1 MTKLY
6 EDSLWKKHWF
16 VLTDQS
22 LRYYRDSIAEE
33 AADLDGEIDLST
45 CYDVTEFPV
54 QRNYG
59 FQIHSKEGVFTLS
72 AMTSGIRRNW
82 IRAHTEECEAHHHAG
97 RHTHLRRKKI
107 PLKLSVLKTSSV
119 PDEHANTKTASPTP
133 SISRPSQVWGQSS
146 CDVIIDSAS
155 DHRKPRPRDR
165 RQEGRSKTFDWAEFR
180 NERVEALDTSSSP
193 SPSSVSSSASSP
205 SSSVSE
211 RKLLHREQEAATE
224 NKKGHVGVASAVPS
238 VTKNPDVQMEI
249 EERWHRVETT
259 PLREEKQV
267 PITGSS
273 ASFTVGDKVSSELTS
288 LLDTEPQR
296 ELVRLQEQN
305 TLLQEQLHDAEQTA
319 REGYVLQC
327 TSEPEQPSSDS
338 TSSST
343 SHRVPWQRLS
353 KLNQEL
359 KTELEAQRRK
369 HDLANQQVNSL
380 RRSYSEA
387 QDMIGHHETEIEALQ
402 AKLVSAMAE
411 ILASEQAVARMRS
424 ELKLEQS
431 RCREREEEWSSNEK
445 TLRAQL
451 RDSEERLRDVEA
463 SLLEKTQT
471 LRQLERQQAFQRDQH
486 KEVQRLQEKLNE
498 VTGCL
503 IATEEAQALREE
515 RERKEHCSLEEKHER
530 ERQGFSRRLAE
541 SEEKRLK
548 AEEQLQEARDQVETL
563 LRGGGGDRVESDV
576 REEILRQQQVLGEQ
590 ADVIE
595 DLRESVRRLEDERD
609 HLTCR
614 CQELVN
620 QIAEADREV
629 GKLQAQLKTE
639 ETDYYSLESSYER
652 VSKEFARITCV
663 LREKEEEV
671 RQTKETYEKLMR
683 QKDQDLNEALVKMAA
698 LGSSLE
704 ETEQRLKAKDELLS
718 QVGPREVEQELQEK
732 LVVAEDRISELEE
745 HLNALRL
752 GYANLRL
759 ERCGSQEDVLDAL
772 EKQAEHDISFSTI
785 SSLTL
790 ARSSSET
797 EVSFAKRQRIRFS
810 NIQCQKYHQSQRIER
825 VPPDNTYLDFT
836 QGEQQDLVPEASQN
850 LTDDTIQDLSQDIS
864 LVSDNT
870 FQYCSDTEKFL
881 SIIHA
886 LESKLQATE
895 EKLRVITSKKQNEE
909 EQPGNKGLMEVCCD
923 DTSAEPDQDEPD
935 GKSHSCL
942 DGTVQDSVNNEDY
955 KKALAFVESC
965 RVRVREILNSQAEE
979 GTVQAQVLTLAE
991 IEKDLVS
998 ASLHIRQVAARYEDS
1013 VTCQS
1018 DAQALMDKSAVKVL
1032 ARMLAFE
1039 GTVLE
1044 KMAFSLQDPK
1054 SELMQSLSE
1063 INKES
1068 QQVKMNHQDCLS
1080 VIYTDI
1086 LTRKLKLQ
1094 SILMNELKIELHQAH
1109 TFSEQSDNLQTP
1121 GKSVF
1126 DQNTIHN
1133 ACINAELAYSLQNL
1147 KHSYQDKFE
1156 ELQRDLVKVKEILQQ
1171 RDIVVSEAAMPLITE
1186 NVTQDV
1192 GDKINAGTETTL
1204 SEINPPELA
1213 PYAQQIEREEA
1224 HTLAQEIIERHL
1236 AGIMQSCVT
1245 ESVASL
1251 DTSQE
1256 ILITELKR
1264 QAKVLYHMSEQLE
1277 KACEEDNSSVL
1288 GGLAGQLQAVLG
1300 PRDTSILM
1308 CNSLSMHEA
1317 LIQVQVAYVA
1327 CRLRAEH
1334 ERELSLCQETSHNM
1348 ATLVQ
1353 EHAQH
1358 VAAIHQRFQSS
1369 LEEERIH
1376 YFKTINS
1383 IQEENE
1389 TLRDEAAKQLKE
1401 MGRQQEQI
1409 VQMEEA
1415 FQREMQEMK
1424 RMHAEELGRTQ
1435 QERATSELAL
1445 IERAENTQQKLEN
1458 LLQEVEGAELR
1469 HKEHICKLEND
1480 LRGKVQELENVH
1492 QEEIQKLHDRYTQT
1506 IRTLGER
1513 LETIADDT
1521 HHPSATE
1528 AHGERHLEEEKGHEQ
1543 EASRDSMSLLRSR
1556 VQELEL
1562 QMMNMRDELEN
1573 KPPDGDMASL
1583 REKYQKDFDSL
1594 KETCERGFAA
1604 MEETHQKVI
1613 EDLQRQH
1620 QREINKL
1627 LEERERLLEEETNAT
1642 IAGIFNHNLI
1652 TRYWNKNHRSIEAMK
1667 NAHREELEK
1676 TQRAQLSGV
1685 STDIEQLRVQYE
1697 EELQSIHREL
1707 EVLSEQYSQKC
1718 LENTHLAQ
1726 ALEAERQALQQCQ
1739 RENQQLH
1746 THNQELNNR
1755 LTVEISRMR
1764 SCYSGE
1770 KAPSPLTQGKDLYE
1784 LEVLLRIKDSEIQY
1798 LKQEINSLKDE
1809 LQSALREVTKD
1820 PTTTSKELQASPA
1833 SVKVSVHDST
1843 IRKRLG
1849 KNGLHGRVPR
1859 RKPLLSKKNIKAR
1872 LSFARKHLDDPQ
1884 DFWENTLWTDE
1895 TKMELFGR
1903 SVSHYVWRKSNTAFQ
1918 KKNITP
1924 TVKYGGGSV
1933 MVWGCSAASG
1943 PGRLAV
1949 INGTMNSAVYQKI
1962 LKENVRP
1969 SVCDLELKRTWVLQ
1983 QDNDPKHTSKSTSEW
1998 LKENK
2003 MKTLEWLSQSPDLNP
2018 IEMLWH
2024 DLKKVVHARKPS
2036 NVAELQQFCK
2046 DEWAKIPP
2054 QRCNRLIASYGK
2066 RLIAVPLSHRMAGS
2080 IVFSGSFDPHD
2091 LAQDKMYAA
2100 DKYKDIY
2107 TELSI
2112 VRAKADCDISKL
2124 REKLLAATE
2133 ALGERDTPT
2142 HTPGYD
2148 IMKSKSNPDFLKK
2161 ERSAVSRQVR
2171 GVRSKFWGNS
2181 DVNSSSHNSDQASE
2195 LCLCLALM
2203 MICVFSTV
2211 PSECEG
2217 VLLVPSEMEA
2227 LLKERDEMEKRL
2239 LADKDRLVLEL
2250 EEVKEKMEKEK
2261 ERLLELQRRESEVR
2275 EAQMREEME
2284 ALLKER
2290 DEMRRRFQAD
2300 KYSLM
2305 LQLEEEKRNMEKKT
2319 EWFYKRQKIAE
2330 DSWKKHSEGL
2340 EQIIL
2345 EEEKV
2350 LETMTAEVVNLIETV
2365 EELKQKARNM
2375 DPETREGLKEVD
2387 KRLKNFG
2394 PRWFQKLRKRTNIKR
2409 RQDLEKEIERLEL
2422 QLRDSK
2428 AREARSTEV
2437 INVLVKERVKMK
2449 RHLELGLIINIFQTS
2464 SYASQEKQELME
2476 CNEREVQSTKVI
2488 NALVKEREEMK
2499 KELQEEKRRMVLEL
2513 EKERKNMEKEK
2524 NQERFELLKRERQA
2538 TEEFLVVN
2546 ELRRRFQAEKERME
2560 QKTLAMA
2567 TMQEM
2572 TEELEA
2578 GEKELETADK
2588 KLKRFPIPS
2597 FQKLRKKNKKKTKE
2611 SQQMKK
2617 EQERATLDLALSDL
2631 PPLFPTGQ

>member
-1 MTKLY
+1 MAAKENPCRKFQANIFNKSKCQNCFKPRESHLLTDDDYTQANPIYGGWLLLAPEGTNFDNPLHRSRKWQRRFFLLYEHGLLRYALDEMASTLPQGTINLNVCVDVVDAEGTTGQKHSLCICTPDREHYIRAENREVINGWQEALIIFPRTNKQNQKKKRKVEPPTPQEPGPAKVTVTSSSVLCVNNSVVQSDGAEPVRDSERVIAGRKPRVESGYFSLEKPKPEQPQQEQISSSSSSPSSRLRYSTSEPALCPSLSLHNTHTSPDTHTTHSDFTDIPTVSQSVDDPHTHSLPTTNTVRSPSPHTSANTHTLASSLSSSQSSLDSGSSPERQSHVARVGGATPSEAGGINARPGRSGRSYAVLADVPRARRLSHREAFRSDRKRQELRARTRSPGREEVERLFGQQRKRTQVIERFETQQSTDTLEHMDTTELSTSSSQSTNQRTGRSERRLPTQKQDLSLDAGTSGTVTDFSGKMSVYRRAKSLDRRITESSMTPDLLNFKKGWMTKLY
-6 EDSLWKKHWF
+6 EDGLWKKHWF
-16 VLTDQS
+16 VLTEQS

-33 AADLDGEIDLST
+33 AADLDGEIELSS

-82 IRAHTEECEAHHHAG
+82 IQAIM
-97 RHTHLRRKKI
+97 K
-107 PLKLSVLKTSSV
+107 SVRPTITPDVTRSV
-119 PDEHANTKTASPTP
+119 PDQHTNTKTAPPTP
-133 SISRPSQVWGQSS
+133 NISRPSYVCGQSS
-146 CDVIIDSAS
+146 CDVIVDSAE
-155 DHRKPRPRDR
+155 HRKPRPRDH
-165 RQEGRSKTFDWAEFR
+165 RQEGRSKTFDWAEFQ
-180 NERVEALDTSSSP
+180 NERAEALDTSSSP
-193 SPSSVSSSASSP
+193 SLSSVSSSASSP

-211 RKLLHREQEAATE
+211 GKLLHREQQTAPE
-224 NKKGHVGVASAVPS
+224 NKKGHVAVTSAVPS
-238 VTKNPDVQMEI
+238 VNKNPDVQMEI
-249 EERWHRVETT
+249 EERWHQVETT

-267 PITGSS
+267 PITGRS
-273 ASFTVGDKVSSELTS
+273 ASFTTGDKVPAELMP
-288 LLDTEPQR
+288 LLDTENQK

-305 TLLQEQLHDAEQTA
+305 TLLQGQLHDAEQNA

-327 TSEPEQPSSDS
+327 TSEPGQPSSDS

-343 SHRVPWQRLS
+343 SHRVPWQRIS
-353 KLNQEL
+353 KLNKEL

-387 QDMIGHHETEIEALQ
+387 QDLIGHHEVEIEALQ

-411 ILASEQAVARMRS
+411 IVASEQAVARMRS

-431 RCREREEEWSSNEK
+431 RCHEREEEWISNEK

-463 SLLEKTQT
+463 SLLEKTQA
-471 LRQLERQQAFQRDQH
+471 LRLLERQQALQRDQH
-486 KEVQRLQEKLNE
+486 KEVQKLQEKLNE
-498 VTGCL
+498 VTRCL

-515 RERKEHCSLEEKHER
+515 REKKEHRCLEEKHER
-530 ERQGFSRRLAE
+530 ERQGLSRRIAE

-548 AEEQLQEARDQVETL
+548 AEEQLQEAQDQVETL
-563 LRGGGGDRVESDV
+563 LRCGAGDRVESEV
-576 REEILRQQQVLGEQ
+576 REEMLRLQQVLNEQ

-595 DLRESVRRLEDERD
+595 NLRESVRRLEDERD

-652 VSKEFARITCV
+652 VSQEFARITSV
-663 LREKEEEV
+663 LQEKEEEV
-671 RQTKETYEKLMR
+671 RQTKERYEKLMR
-683 QKDQDLNEALVKMAA
+683 QKDQDMNEALVKMAA

-704 ETEQRLKAKDELLS
+704 DTEQRLKAKDELLS
-718 QVGPREVEQELQEK
+718 QIGPREVEQELQVK

-752 GYANLRL
+752 GYANLRM

-772 EKQAEHDISFSTI
+772 EKQADHDISFSTT

-825 VPPDNTYLDFT
+825 IHPDNTYLDFT
-836 QGEQQDLVPEASQN
+836 QGEHQDLVTETSLN

-864 LVSDNT
+864 LVTDNT

-881 SIIHA
+881 SIIHG
-886 LESKLQATE
+886 LESRLQATE
-895 EKLRVITSKKQNEE
+895 EKLRDITSKKQNEDG
-909 EQPGNKGLMEVCCD
+909 QLGNKGLMEVCCD
-923 DTSAEPDQDEPD
+923 DTPAEPDQYEPD
-935 GKSHSCL
+935 VKFYSCL
-942 DGTVQDSVNNEDY
+942 GDIVQDSINNEDY
-955 KKALAFVESC
+955 RKALAFVESC
-965 RVRVREILNSQAEE
+965 RVRVRGILNSQHEE
-979 GTVQAQVLTLAE
+979 GIAQAQVLTLAE
-991 IEKDLVS
+991 IEKDLVN
-998 ASLHIRQVAARYEDS
+998 ASLHIRQVAARYKES
-1013 VTCQS
+1013 LTCQS
-1018 DAQALMDKSAVKVL
+1018 DAKTQMDKSEVKVL

-1068 QQVKMNHQDCLS
+1068 QQVTMNHQDCLS

-1086 LTRKLKLQ
+1086 LMRKLKLQ
-1094 SILMNELKIELHQAH
+1094 NILINELKHELHQAN
-1109 TFSEQSDNLQTP
+1109 TFSTDNLQTP
-1121 GKSVF
+1121 DNSVF
-1126 DQNTIHN
+1126 AQNTIHN
-1133 ACINAELAYSLQNL
+1133 ACINAELAYCLQNL
-1147 KHSYQDKFE
+1147 KHSYQDKFA

-1171 RDIVVSEAAMPLITE
+1171 RDIAMSEAAMPLNTN
-1186 NVTQDV
+1186 NVAQDV
-1192 GDKINAGTETTL
+1192 GDKMNTVTENTL
-1204 SEINPPELA
+1204 SDINPPELA

-1236 AGIMQSCVT
+1236 AGIMCLCVT

-1251 DTSQE
+1251 DTRQE
-1256 ILITELKR
+1256 SLITELKG
-1264 QAKVLYHMSEQLE
+1264 QAKVLYHLSEQLE

-1288 GGLAGQLQAVLG
+1288 CGLPGQIQAVLG
-1300 PRDTSILM
+1300 PRDTSM
-1308 CNSLSMHEA
+1308 YKTLSMHEA

-1369 LEEERIH
+1369 LEDERIH

-1389 TLRDEAAKQLKE
+1389 TLREEAAKQLKE

-1415 FQREMQEMK
+1415 FQREIQEMK
-1424 RMHAEELGRTQ
+1424 RMHAEEFGRAKQ
-1435 QERATSELAL
+1435 DRATSEQAL
-1445 IERAENTQQKLEN
+1445 IEHAENTQQKLEK
-1458 LLQEVEGAELR
+1458 LLQEVEGAELM
-1469 HKEHICKLEND
+1469 HNEHICKLEHE

-1492 QEEIQKLHDRYTQT
+1492 QEEIQKLHDRYSQT

-1521 HHPSATE
+1521 HRPSTAE
-1528 AHGERHLEEEKGHEQ
+1528 ALVEGHFEEGKGHEQ
-1543 EASRDSMSLLRSR
+1543 EVSTDSMSLLRSR

-1594 KETCERGFAA
+1594 KETCERGFTA

-1642 IAGIFNHNLI
+1642 IAA
-1652 TRYWNKNHRSIEAMK
+1652 IEAMK

-1685 STDIEQLRVQYE
+1685 NADIEQLRMQYE
-1697 EELQSIHREL
+1697 EDLQSIHREL

-1770 KAPSPLTQGKDLYE
+1770 KTPSPLTQGKDLYE

-1809 LQSALREVTKD
+1809 LQSALRDK
-1820 PTTTSKELQASPA
+1820 KYAS
-1833 SVKVSVHDST
+1833 
-1843 IRKRLG
+1843 
-1849 KNGLHGRVPR
+1849 
-1859 RKPLLSKKNIKAR
+1859 
-1872 LSFARKHLDDPQ
+1872 
-1884 DFWENTLWTDE
+1884 
-1895 TKMELFGR
+1895 
-1903 SVSHYVWRKSNTAFQ
+1903 
-1918 KKNITP
+1918 
-1924 TVKYGGGSV
+1924 
-1933 MVWGCSAASG
+1933 
-1943 PGRLAV
+1943 
-1949 INGTMNSAVYQKI
+1949 
-1962 LKENVRP
+1962 
-1969 SVCDLELKRTWVLQ
+1969 
-1983 QDNDPKHTSKSTSEW
+1983 
-1998 LKENK
+1998 
-2003 MKTLEWLSQSPDLNP
+2003 
-2018 IEMLWH
+2018 
-2024 DLKKVVHARKPS
+2024 
-2036 NVAELQQFCK
+2036 
-2046 DEWAKIPP
+2046 
-2054 QRCNRLIASYGK
+2054 
-2066 RLIAVPLSHRMAGS
+2066 
-2080 IVFSGSFDPHD
+2080 
-2091 LAQDKMYAA
+2091 

-2124 REKLLAATE
+2124 REKLAATE

-2161 ERSAVSRQVR
+2161 ERSAVSRQIR
-2171 GVRSKFWGNS
+2171 GVRSKSVSEEMPLDSCPCPFS
-2181 DVNSSSHNSDQASE
+2181 D
-2195 LCLCLALM
+2195 
-2203 MICVFSTV
+2203 I
-2211 PSECEG
+2211 
-2217 VLLVPSEMEA
+2217 
-2227 LLKERDEMEKRL
+2227 
-2239 LADKDRLVLEL
+2239 
-2250 EEVKEKMEKEK
+2250 
-2261 ERLLELQRRESEVR
+2261 ESER
-2275 EAQMREEME
+2275 GINSARTDEA
-2284 ALLKER
+2284 
-2290 DEMRRRFQAD
+2290 
-2300 KYSLM
+2300 
-2305 LQLEEEKRNMEKKT
+2305 
-2319 EWFYKRQKIAE
+2319 
-2330 DSWKKHSEGL
+2330 
-2340 EQIIL
+2340 
-2345 EEEKV
+2345 V
-2350 LETMTAEVVNLIETV
+2350 
-2365 EELKQKARNM
+2365 
-2375 DPETREGLKEVD
+2375 
-2387 KRLKNFG
+2387 
-2394 PRWFQKLRKRTNIKR
+2394 
-2409 RQDLEKEIERLEL
+2409 
-2422 QLRDSK
+2422 
-2428 AREARSTEV
+2428 
-2437 INVLVKERVKMK
+2437 
-2449 RHLELGLIINIFQTS
+2449 
-2464 SYASQEKQELME
+2464 
-2476 CNEREVQSTKVI
+2476 
-2488 NALVKEREEMK
+2488 
-2499 KELQEEKRRMVLEL
+2499 
-2513 EKERKNMEKEK
+2513 
-2524 NQERFELLKRERQA
+2524 
-2538 TEEFLVVN
+2538 
-2546 ELRRRFQAEKERME
+2546 
-2560 QKTLAMA
+2560 
-2567 TMQEM
+2567 
-2572 TEELEA
+2572 
-2578 GEKELETADK
+2578 
-2588 KLKRFPIPS
+2588 
-2597 FQKLRKKNKKKTKE
+2597 
-2611 SQQMKK
+2611 
-2617 EQERATLDLALSDL
+2617 
-2631 PPLFPTGQ
+2631 

>member
-1 MTKLY
+1 MAAKENPCRKFQANIFNKSKCQNCFKPRESHLLTDDDYTQAKPIYGGWLLLAPEGTNFDNPLHRSRKWQRRFFLLYEHGLLRYALDEMASTLPQGTINLNVCVDVVDGESATGQKHSLCICTPDREHYIRAESREVINGWQEALIVFPRTNKQNQKKKRKVEPPTPQEPGPAKVTVTSSSVLCVSNSVVQSDGAEPVRDSERVIGGRKPRVESGYFSLEKPKPEPHQQEQLSSSSSTSSSSRLRYSTSEPALFPSPSSHSTHTSPDTHTTHSDFTDTPTVSQSVDAPHTHSSPATHTVRSPSPRTSGRTHTLASPLSSSQSSLDSESSPERQSRVVRVGGATISEPGGISGRPGRGGRSYAALADVPRARRLSHREAFRSERKRQELRARTRSPGREEVERLFGHQRKRTQVIERFETQQSTDALEHMDTTEPSSSSSQSTNQRTGRSERRLPAQKQDLSLDAGAAGSTTDLSGKMSVYRRAKSLDRRVTESSMTPDLLNFKKGWMTKLY
-6 EDSLWKKHWF
+6 EDGVWKKHWF

-59 FQIHSKEGVFTLS
+59 FQIHSKEGAFTLS

-82 IRAHTEECEAHHHAG
+82 IQAIMKSVRPTI
-97 RHTHLRRKKI
+97 TPDVTRKNVT
-107 PLKLSVLKTSSV
+107 LKLSVLKTSSV
-119 PDEHANTKTASPTP
+119 PDEHANAKTTPPT
-133 SISRPSQVWGQSS
+133 SDISRPSHVWGQRS
-146 CDVIIDSAS
+146 CDVIVDSAS

-165 RQEGRSKTFDWAEFR
+165 RREGRSKTFDWAEFQ
-180 NERVEALDTSSSP
+180 NERAEALDTSSSP

-205 SSSVSE
+205 SSSVSD
-211 RKLLHREQEAATE
+211 RKLLHREQEVAPE
-224 NKKGHVGVASAVPS
+224 NKQGQVGVAGGVPS
-238 VTKNPDVQMEI
+238 VNKNPDVQVEI
-249 EERWHRVETT
+249 EERWHQVETT

-273 ASFTVGDKVSSELTS
+273 APFTTGDKIPAEFTS
-288 LLDTEPQR
+288 LLDTETQR

-305 TLLQEQLHDAEQTA
+305 TLLQEQLHGAEQTA

-327 TSEPEQPSSDS
+327 TSEPAQPSSDS
-338 TSSST
+338 TSSSS

-369 HDLANQQVNSL
+369 HDLVNQQVSSL

-387 QDMIGHHETEIEALQ
+387 QDMIGHHEAEIEALQ

-411 ILASEQAVARMRS
+411 IVASEQAVARMRS
-424 ELKLEQS
+424 ELKLEQN
-431 RCREREEEWSSNEK
+431 RCREHEEEWSRNEK

-463 SLLEKTQT
+463 SLLEKSQA
-471 LRQLERQQAFQRDQH
+471 LRLLERQQALQRDQQ
-486 KEVQRLQEKLNE
+486 KEVQRLQEKLTE
-498 VTGCL
+498 VTGRL

-515 RERKEHCSLEEKHER
+515 REKKEHRCLEEKHER
-530 ERQGFSRRLAE
+530 ERQGLSRRLVE
-541 SEEKRLK
+541 SEEKRCE
-548 AEEQLQEARDQVETL
+548 AEEQLHEARDQVEAL
-563 LRGGGGDRVESDV
+563 LRGGGGERVESEV
-576 REEILRQQQVLGEQ
+576 REEMLRLQQVLNEQ

-595 DLRESVRRLEDERD
+595 NLRESVRRLEEERD
-609 HLTCR
+609 RLTCR

-629 GKLQAQLKTE
+629 GKLQAQLKME

-652 VSKEFARITCV
+652 VSEEFARISRV
-663 LREKEEEV
+663 LQEKEEEV
-671 RQTKETYEKLMR
+671 RETKETYEKLVR
-683 QKDQDLNEALVKMAA
+683 QKDQDLNEALVKMTA

-718 QVGPREVEQELQEK
+718 QIGHREVEKELQEK
-732 LVVAEDRISELEE
+732 LALAEDRISELEE

-752 GYANLRL
+752 GYANLRM
-759 ERCGSQEDVLDAL
+759 ERCCSQEDVFDAL
-772 EKQAEHDISFSTI
+772 EKQAEHDVSFSTT
-785 SSLTL
+785 SSLPL

-810 NIQCQKYHQSQRIER
+810 NIQCQKYHQSQRIDR
-825 VPPDNTYLDFT
+825 VQTDNTYLDFT
-836 QGEQQDLVPEASQN
+836 QEERQDLVPETGLN
-850 LTDDTIQDLSQDIS
+850 LTDDTIQDLSQETS

-870 FQYCSDTEKFL
+870 FQYCSDTENFL

-895 EKLRVITSKKQNEE
+895 EKLRDITSKMQNEE
-909 EQPGNKGLMEVCCD
+909 ELPGNKVLMEVCCD

-942 DGTVQDSVNNEDY
+942 DDIVQDSVNNEDY

-965 RVRVREILNSQAEE
+965 RLRVREILSGQNEE
-979 GTVQAQVLTLAE
+979 GRAQAQVHTLAE
-991 IEKDLVS
+991 IEKDLVN
-998 ASLHIRQVAARYEDS
+998 AALHIRQVAARYEDS
-1013 VTCQS
+1013 LTCQS
-1018 DAQALMDKSAVKVL
+1018 EPQTQMDKSAIKVL
-1032 ARMLAFE
+1032 ARMLSFE

-1054 SELMQSLSE
+1054 SEIMQSLSE
-1063 INKES
+1063 INRES
-1068 QQVKMNHQDCLS
+1068 QQVNMSHENCLS

-1094 SILMNELKIELHQAH
+1094 SMLINELNKNALHKVH
-1109 TFSEQSDNLQTP
+1109 TFSDQSDNLQPP
-1121 GKSVF
+1121 GNSVF
-1126 DQNTIHN
+1126 AQNLIHN

-1171 RDIVVSEAAMPLITE
+1171 RDIAVREAAMELSTE
-1186 NVTQDV
+1186 SVTQDA
-1192 GDKINAGTETTL
+1192 GDKLIADTETSL
-1204 SEINPPELA
+1204 SDITPPELA

-1251 DTSQE
+1251 DTRRES
-1256 ILITELKR
+1256 LITELKR
-1264 QAKVLYHMSEQLE
+1264 QAKVLLHLSQQLE
-1277 KACEEDNSSVL
+1277 KACEEGNSSVL
-1288 GGLAGQLQAVLG
+1288 CGLAGQIQAVLG
-1300 PRDTSILM
+1300 PRDTRVLM
-1308 CNSLSMHEA
+1308 CNSLSMNEA

-1358 VAAIHQRFQSS
+1358 VATIHQRFQSS

-1383 IQEENE
+1383 IQEESE
-1389 TLRDEAAKQLKE
+1389 TLREEAAKQLKE
-1401 MGRQQEQI
+1401 MGKQQEQI
-1409 VQMEEA
+1409 VEMEEA
-1415 FQREMQEMK
+1415 FQREMQEIK
-1424 RMHAEELGRTQ
+1424 RKHAEELGQ
-1435 QERATSELAL
+1435 AEQERVTRELAL
-1445 IERAENTQQKLEN
+1445 IERAENTQQKLET

-1469 HKEHICKLEND
+1469 HKEHICKLEHE
-1480 LRGKVQELENVH
+1480 LCGKVQELENVH
-1492 QEEIQKLHDRYTQT
+1492 QEEIQKLHERYSQT

-1513 LETIADDT
+1513 LETIADET
-1521 HHPSATE
+1521 HHPSTTE
-1528 AHGERHLEEEKGHEQ
+1528 AQGASHLEDGKGHEQ
-1543 EASRDSMSLLRSR
+1543 EVSRDSMSLLRSR

-1583 REKYQKDFDSL
+1583 REKYQRDFDSL

-1642 IAGIFNHNLI
+1642 IAA
-1652 TRYWNKNHRSIEAMK
+1652 IEAMK

-1685 STDIEQLRVQYE
+1685 SADIEQLRLQYE

-1770 KAPSPLTQGKDLYE
+1770 KTPSPLTQGKDLYE

-1809 LQSALREVTKD
+1809 LQSALRDK
-1820 PTTTSKELQASPA
+1820 KYAS
-1833 SVKVSVHDST
+1833 
-1843 IRKRLG
+1843 
-1849 KNGLHGRVPR
+1849 
-1859 RKPLLSKKNIKAR
+1859 
-1872 LSFARKHLDDPQ
+1872 
-1884 DFWENTLWTDE
+1884 
-1895 TKMELFGR
+1895 
-1903 SVSHYVWRKSNTAFQ
+1903 
-1918 KKNITP
+1918 
-1924 TVKYGGGSV
+1924 
-1933 MVWGCSAASG
+1933 
-1943 PGRLAV
+1943 
-1949 INGTMNSAVYQKI
+1949 
-1962 LKENVRP
+1962 
-1969 SVCDLELKRTWVLQ
+1969 
-1983 QDNDPKHTSKSTSEW
+1983 
-1998 LKENK
+1998 
-2003 MKTLEWLSQSPDLNP
+2003 
-2018 IEMLWH
+2018 
-2024 DLKKVVHARKPS
+2024 
-2036 NVAELQQFCK
+2036 
-2046 DEWAKIPP
+2046 
-2054 QRCNRLIASYGK
+2054 
-2066 RLIAVPLSHRMAGS
+2066 
-2080 IVFSGSFDPHD
+2080 
-2091 LAQDKMYAA
+2091 

-2171 GVRSKFWGNS
+2171 GVRSKS
-2181 DVNSSSHNSDQASE
+2181 
-2195 LCLCLALM
+2195 
-2203 MICVFSTV
+2203 
-2211 PSECEG
+2211 
-2217 VLLVPSEMEA
+2217 
-2227 LLKERDEMEKRL
+2227 LKE
-2239 LADKDRLVLEL
+2239 
-2250 EEVKEKMEKEK
+2250 
-2261 ERLLELQRRESEVR
+2261 
-2275 EAQMREEME
+2275 
-2284 ALLKER
+2284 
-2290 DEMRRRFQAD
+2290 
-2300 KYSLM
+2300 
-2305 LQLEEEKRNMEKKT
+2305 
-2319 EWFYKRQKIAE
+2319 
-2330 DSWKKHSEGL
+2330 GL
-2340 EQIIL
+2340 
-2345 EEEKV
+2345 
-2350 LETMTAEVVNLIETV
+2350 TV
-2365 EELKQKARNM
+2365 
-2375 DPETREGLKEVD
+2375 
-2387 KRLKNFG
+2387 
-2394 PRWFQKLRKRTNIKR
+2394 
-2409 RQDLEKEIERLEL
+2409 
-2422 QLRDSK
+2422 
-2428 AREARSTEV
+2428 
-2437 INVLVKERVKMK
+2437 
-2449 RHLELGLIINIFQTS
+2449 
-2464 SYASQEKQELME
+2464 
-2476 CNEREVQSTKVI
+2476 
-2488 NALVKEREEMK
+2488 
-2499 KELQEEKRRMVLEL
+2499 
-2513 EKERKNMEKEK
+2513 
-2524 NQERFELLKRERQA
+2524 QERMKLFEAK
-2538 TEEFLVVN
+2538 
-2546 ELRRRFQAEKERME
+2546 
-2560 QKTLAMA
+2560 
-2567 TMQEM
+2567 
-2572 TEELEA
+2572 
-2578 GEKELETADK
+2578 D
-2588 KLKRFPIPS
+2588 S
-2597 FQKLRKKNKKKTKE
+2597 RKI
-2611 SQQMKK
+2611 
-2617 EQERATLDLALSDL
+2617 
-2631 PPLFPTGQ
+2631 